1 MLWVEKWAIS
11 NYPDPESLYPLE
23 YPHIVLGWV
32 PEPLIE
38 NRSSTLWKVMEVHAI
53 NILCNSF
60 EFSILKVSDMHRTMK
75 FYRFIISV

>member
-1 MLWVEKWAIS
+1 MYTTYILHTNFGKKFMLWVGKWAIS

-38 NRSSTLWKVMEVHAI
+38 NRSSTLWDGGRI
-53 NILCNSF
+53 
-60 EFSILKVSDMHRTMK
+60 
-75 FYRFIISV
+75 